1 MYNPIE
7 ITIYN
12 CQTRSVLQMLSE
24 SLNGFHMHKTV
35 PRCCKE
41 PRVVHSEML
50 LPSDTMFLY
59 QYTRFY
65 LIPYHTVYIYI
76 NIIHIYHKMILS
88 SLILYKCC
96 QISYYD
102 SYMYDSLSTQQFPSF
117 LFHMILIWRF
127 P

>member
-1 MYNPIE
+1 
-7 ITIYN
+7 
-12 CQTRSVLQMLSE
+12 MLSE

-76 NIIHIYHKMILS
+76 YIYIL
-88 SLILYKCC
+88 
-96 QISYYD
+96 ISYIYI
-102 SYMYDSLSTQQFPSF
+102 Y
-117 LFHMILIWRF
+117 IIK
-127 P
+127 

>member
-7 ITIYN
+7 ITSYN

-76 NIIHIYHKMILS
+76 Y
-88 SLILYKCC
+88 
-96 QISYYD
+96 
-102 SYMYDSLSTQQFPSF
+102 
-117 LFHMILIWRF
+117 
-127 P
+127 